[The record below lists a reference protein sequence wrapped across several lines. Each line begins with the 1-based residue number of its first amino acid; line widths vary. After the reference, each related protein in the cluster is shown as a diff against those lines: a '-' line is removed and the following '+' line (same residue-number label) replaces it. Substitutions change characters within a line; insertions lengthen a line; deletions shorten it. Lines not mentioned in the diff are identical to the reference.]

1 MRLWTGFP
9 ISGESA
15 TSRKTAPN
23 TARAASC
30 AQSCNSVGLMAELW
44 FLAAASARAIARSR
58 SAGSPMCV
66 SRLQNIPDNWLW
78 PGRSDLSCTDTG
90 TIATSDL
97 AGSSP

>member
-1 MRLWTGFP
+1 MSDERRVGDKPKNGAEYRPGGQLRP
-9 ISGESA
+9 VLQQ
-15 TSRKTAPN
+15 R
-23 TARAASC
+23 
-30 AQSCNSVGLMAELW
+30 GLMTELW

-78 PGRSDLSCTDTG
+78 PGRSDFSCTDTG
-90 TIATSDL
+90 TIATSDR